1 MMAVVWFRTGD
12 LSGLES
18 DHCATMSSLTDVTSF
33 EIYFWVKFLT
43 IHTSTHEEEHSN
55 IDHDVFVNTL
65 SLSHSLTH
73 TLSRSLTHPPSLH
86 PLFYF
91 CLHSVP
97 VLLAQLYLS
106 FSPPSPLSVPPS
118 PPRPHILLFIRNFVF
133 LIPPFCLCLCSAEAF
148 SVCVCFLLKQ
158 IQTNKT
164 NRGPIFQRRKRV
176 TNKKKNSKLKL

>member
-106 FSPPSPLSVPPS
+106 FPARSPPPSIASPTHS
-118 PPRPHILLFIRNFVF
+118 PIY
-133 LIPPFCLCLCSAEAF
+133 
-148 SVCVCFLLKQ
+148 
-158 IQTNKT
+158 
-164 NRGPIFQRRKRV
+164 
-176 TNKKKNSKLKL
+176 